1 MKKTYIKP
9 NTIQVVI
16 AITHPLL
23 TTSTVEVKS
32 ESYNSETMTDL
43 SRRGNGFWDEEE

>member
-9 NTIQVVI
+9 NTVQVVI

-23 TTSTVEVKS
+23 TASTVEVKR
-32 ESYNSETMTDL
+32 ENYDNETMTDL
-43 SRRGNGFWDEEE
+43 SRRVNGLWDEEE

>member
-9 NTIQVVI
+9 NTVQVVI

-23 TTSTVEVKS
+23 TVSTVEVKS
-32 ESYNSETMTDL
+32 ENYDNETMTDL
-43 SRRGNGFWDEEE
+43 SRSGNGFWDEEE

>member
-9 NTIQVVI
+9 NTVQVVI

-23 TTSTVEVKS
+23 TASTVEVKS
-32 ESYNSETMTDL
+32 ESYSEGMTDL
-43 SRRGNGFWDEEE
+43 SRRGNGLWDEEE

>member
-23 TTSTVEVKS
+23 TASTVEVKS
-32 ESYNSETMTDL
+32 ENYDNETMTDL
-43 SRRGNGFWDEEE
+43 SRRGNGLWDEEE